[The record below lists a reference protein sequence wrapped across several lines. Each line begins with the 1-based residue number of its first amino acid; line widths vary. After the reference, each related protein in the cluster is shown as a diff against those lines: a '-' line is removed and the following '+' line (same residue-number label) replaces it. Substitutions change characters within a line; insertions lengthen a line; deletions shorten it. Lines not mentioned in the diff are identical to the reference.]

1 MSDYGFVHDGKVLT
15 PNQTPGVSPAESDAR
30 NKAIEA
36 QELETWAAQPERV
49 LAYYDFPA
57 ETNTVL
63 GRPRSYRASF
73 TPNLQTYINQVRP
86 EDPSTAQH
94 AVVKTWPGTVLGRIV
109 QARVYT
115 HNFGGRF
122 VSMRVKG
129 SNGATYAGRA
139 SWDHGQCIWL
149 RKVNR

>member
-1 MSDYGFVHDGKVLT
+1 MSDYDFIHDGKVLT

-36 QELETWAAQPERV
+36 QELETWAAQPERF
-49 LAYYDFPA
+49 LAYYRFIGHEQEPRTA
-57 ETNTVL
+57 YRHRFMPSLIGASVSTWTGRRL
-63 GRPRSYRASF
+63 G
-73 TPNLQTYINQVRP
+73 TIT
-86 EDPSTAQH
+86 TA
-94 AVVKTWPGTVLGRIV
+94 L
-109 QARVYT
+109 VYP

-129 SNGATYAGRA
+129 SNGAIYAGRA
-139 SWDHGQCIWL
+139 SWDHGECIWL